1 MKKHTKTEI
10 IHSLIFLILGVLAVV
25 GILVYNHRLSEKS
38 IRAMYIPV
46 SENEHLMIDLD
57 SKSVFTITMP
67 DVILN
72 TEGKKITWQELK
84 RGNIVRIY
92 GDGIMLESYPGKY
105 PGVTK
110 IEVVEEGKPSDADSY
125 EKMVDEQRSSK
136 SPLESYF
143 RKGFGSKRT
152 EVDF

>member
-1 MKKHTKTEI
+1 MKKYTKTEI
-10 IHSLIFLILGVLAVV
+10 IHSLIFLILGILAVV
-25 GILVYNHRLSEKS
+25 GILVYNHWLSEKS

-57 SKSVFTITMP
+57 SKSVFTVTMP

-110 IEVVEEGKPSDADSY
+110 IEVVEEGKPSDADPY
-125 EKMVDEQRSSK
+125 EKMVDEQRPSK
-136 SPLESYF
+136 SPSESPF
-143 RKGFGSKRT
+143 PQGI
-152 EVDF
+152 

>member
-1 MKKHTKTEI
+1 MKTAK
-10 IHSLIFLILGVLAVV
+10 IHSLVFLILGVFAVV
-25 GILVYNHRLSEKS
+25 GILVYNRRLSERA

-57 SKSVFTITMP
+57 SGSVFTVTMP

-72 TEGKKITWQELK
+72 TKGKKITWQDLK

-105 PGVTK
+105 PGV
-110 IEVVEEGKPSDADSY
+110 
-125 EKMVDEQRSSK
+125 SK
-136 SPLESYF
+136 
-143 RKGFGSKRT
+143 T
-152 EVDF
+152 